1 VTKRRIAFF
10 AVGGLTGLVFLFA
23 LVVFMVTWQSDLGTE
38 FISQPTSTPEPI
50 VPDLI
55 QLAPPEVAQPVMA
68 ATGFSLK
75 TGIREAGLVT
85 GERVTYL
92 SLMLVSTGEFD
103 TLTIND
109 HPLDVVY
116 AYLVTKTGVMRLPIP
131 IGFRDGEDYYS
142 LNGGASEFA
151 LADRD
156 VALDETL
163 QALPKGQTFGLT
175 ALRVSHKDGV
185 DRSDCSQ
192 NWSPA
197 WCAFAKEY
205 HQSYGD
211 AERQF
216 VSRIITN
223 KAWLPVGWSFS
234 LYPAEDTVFSQVVP
248 LP

>member
-1 VTKRRIAFF
+1 M
-10 AVGGLTGLVFLFA
+10 GLVFLFA
-23 LVVFMVTWQSDLGTE
+23 LVMLIVTFQTDLSPE
-38 FISQPTSTPEPI
+38 FIPQSTNTPVPI

-75 TGIREAGLVT
+75 TSIREAGLIS
-85 GERVTYL
+85 GERVAYL

-109 HPLDVVY
+109 HPLDVLY
-116 AYLVTKTGVMRLPIP
+116 AYLLTKTGVMRLPIP

-142 LNGGASEFA
+142 LNGGASEFVPV
-151 LADRD
+151 DRD
-156 VALDETL
+156 AALEETRRT
-163 QALPKGQTFGLT
+163 LPKGQTFSLN
-175 ALRVSHKDGV
+175 AVRVSYKDGV
-185 DRSDCSQ
+185 DRADCSQ
-192 NWSPA
+192 DWAST

-205 HQSYGD
+205 NQSNGD

-223 KAWLPVGWSFS
+223 KAWLPVGWLFS
-234 LYPAEDTVFSQVVP
+234 LYPAEDTLFSQNVS